1 VRLYLA
7 GLLADEWE
15 RECTMVGEERDDT
28 ARTWTLARGVTV
40 GTAVG
45 FLAGV
50 PQVMAAQVVAMVLGR
65 RERADIAPRFVQHAA
80 EHLGQSL
87 SRPARWTL
95 AIVFHFAY
103 AAWWGAAHAAAI
115 EALGPRRAP
124 PAVSGGL
131 LGAVIYTLAFSR
143 IGMGTATGA
152 ERHPER
158 RGWRDWVVQATS
170 VLSFSLIVAYGYRG
184 LRERR

>member
-1 VRLYLA
+1 MA
-7 GLLADEWE
+7 
-15 RECTMVGEERDDT
+15 GEEREYSDRNAQTFTLVRRVT
-28 ARTWTLARGVTV
+28 AGM
-40 GTAVG
+40 AVG
-45 FLAGV
+45 FLAGI
-50 PQVMAAQVVAMVLGR
+50 PQVLAAQAVALALGR
-65 RERADIAPRFVQHAA
+65 RERADIAPRFVQRAA

-95 AIVFHFAY
+95 ALVFHFGYAVWWGGAY
-103 AAWWGAAHAAAI
+103 AATI
-115 EALGPRRAP
+115 EALGVRRVP
-124 PAVSGGL
+124 PALGGGL

-143 IGMGTATGA
+143 IGMGTATRA

-158 RGWRDWVVQATS
+158 RGLRDWIVQATS